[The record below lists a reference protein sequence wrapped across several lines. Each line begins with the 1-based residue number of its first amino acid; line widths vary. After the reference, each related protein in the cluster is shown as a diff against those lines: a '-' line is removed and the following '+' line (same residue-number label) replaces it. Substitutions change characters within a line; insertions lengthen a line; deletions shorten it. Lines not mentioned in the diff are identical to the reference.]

1 MNRDYEET
9 LELLDNPC
17 CYPEPE
23 SEEESEEE
31 KDEEITLIP
40 SHLFNEAWDGDPAKD
55 RNKFIGGSDVGTIL
69 GVNKFKSPYQL
80 FLEKT
85 GQIEPE
91 NIDNKLQVKLGHK
104 MEQVVAELY
113 EEEVGC
119 RVQQSLRSYRCKE
132 YPYFVG
138 HIDRKVVGK
147 KKGLEIKTTSSW
159 NKTDYKEGEVPPSHY
174 YQALFY
180 MVMTG
185 YREWDIA
192 TLRDNNQFYISH
204 VAWDEEQAE
213 YMIAKLNRFWK
224 CVLDKTWDLEIDG
237 SDATTEIIG
246 EAYPM
251 SDSSLDLVPVD
262 TQNMEYSMNTYLELK
277 DSLGHIKNAISAFE
291 NSVKAVLQN
300 SEVGIID
307 GTHKVTWK
315 TYTRKGAID
324 MEKLQKD
331 HPDIDFESYRKPS
344 TTYRKFDVK
353 ELKAKEIENK

>member
-23 SEEESEEE
+23 EESEEE
-31 KDEEITLIP
+31 EEDEEISLIP

-85 GQIEPE
+85 GQLEPE

-113 EEEVGC
+113 EEELGC
-119 RVQQSLRSYRCKE
+119 KVQQSLRSYRCKE

-224 CVLDKTWDLEIDG
+224 CVLDKTWGLEIDG
-237 SDATTEIIG
+237 SEETSDALDKAYSNTVPSNDLTT
-246 EAYPM
+246 
-251 SDSSLDLVPVD
+251 VD

-277 DSLGHIKNAISAFE
+277 ETLKRTENAIKAFE
-291 NSVKAVLQN
+291 NSVKAVLQET
-300 SEVGIID
+300 EVGIID

-315 TYTRKGAID
+315 QYTRKGSID
-324 MEKLQKD
+324 MKKLETENPSLNVEK
-331 HPDIDFESYRKPS
+331 YRKPS
-344 TTYRKFDVK
+344 TTYRKFEIK
-353 ELKAKEIENK
+353 ELSTKEIENK